1 MTTSKIARRGDMIQE
16 RRNYEHDSV
25 NYPDPAFD
33 WCVTRL
39 AVQFRLGL
47 LAQRRIRFDSFDFNY
62 PRFDGTP
69 LSTPVCFAG
78 SRHDALILA
87 PSVRNAIFED
97 ERVSA
102 FRNFF
107 ISLRARLFSFFVFD
121 TVQSEGTNKSK
132 SRI

>member
-1 MTTSKIARRGDMIQE
+1 MIQE
-16 RRNYEHDSV
+16 RRNYGHDSV
-25 NYPDPAFD
+25 NYPNPALD
-33 WCVTRL
+33 RCVTGL

-47 LAQRRIRFDSFDFNY
+47 LAQRRIRLDPFDFNY

-69 LSTPVCFAG
+69 VSTPVGFAG
-78 SRHDALILA
+78 SRRDALILA
-87 PSVRNAIFED
+87 RSLRNAIFED

-107 ISLRARLFSFFVFD
+107 ISLRARSFSFFVFD
-121 TVQSEGTNKSK
+121 TVQSEGTTKSK